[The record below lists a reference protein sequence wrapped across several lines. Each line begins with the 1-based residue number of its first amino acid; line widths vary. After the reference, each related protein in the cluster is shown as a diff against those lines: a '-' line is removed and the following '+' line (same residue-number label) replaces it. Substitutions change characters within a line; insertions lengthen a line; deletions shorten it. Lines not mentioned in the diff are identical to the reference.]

1 MNMQLFN
8 LLLPFLM
15 LFTGVLNL
23 IIGIDGLRRSK
34 DPKEIE
40 KKKEEKERQ
49 DIKMQW
55 KHIVEQ

>member
-34 DPKEIE
+34 DSKEIE